1 MRKELALLVKQGS
14 KGTSGLPRA
23 STFLQI
29 QPFTYWG
36 CGLRPAG
43 STHRDVLRLMQ
54 LSVAPPTTQTPTLCS
69 AAPDRQFHIGKLS
82 VLFHCKPFILRHA
95 NMDSRRKPYDLVWVM
110 TAVILTSGVVGEHGC
125 KYASVEFELISKSN
139 QCLLLGLPG
148 TFYKMNKVHF
158 SYTSVILGW
167 IHTVPSVIEL
177 NCVKDAILAVQCQVL
192 PINSALN

>member
-1 MRKELALLVKQGS
+1 MNWKIKEFTVRAKSMRKELALLVKQGS

-43 STHRDVLRLMQ
+43 STHRDVPRLMQ

-82 VLFHCKPFILRHA
+82 VLFHCKPFILRHT

-110 TAVILTSGVVGEHGC
+110 TAVILTSGRGGRTWLQIC
-125 KYASVEFELISKSN
+125 FIW
-139 QCLLLGLPG
+139 
-148 TFYKMNKVHF
+148 
-158 SYTSVILGW
+158 IW
-167 IHTVPSVIEL
+167 IHF
-177 NCVKDAILAVQCQVL
+177 KVQPVL
-192 PINSALN
+192 TIRVAWNFL